1 MSSPTSGG
9 RSRHQGD
16 ALLPYEE
23 TSESHYAAAAFTV
36 ERVDLHVLILR
47 GQCPRCGD
55 EIEIPII
62 DTMLSGSRAS
72 LPFHTARMS
81 EETRVEAVLCTS
93 SSDHPGRPEGAVGC
107 GAYWMTEIPTE
118 AVS

>member
-1 MSSPTSGG
+1 
-9 RSRHQGD
+9 
-16 ALLPYEE
+16 
-23 TSESHYAAAAFTV
+23 
-36 ERVDLHVLILR
+36 
-47 GQCPRCGD
+47 
-55 EIEIPII
+55 
-62 DTMLSGSRAS
+62 
-72 LPFHTARMS
+72 MS